1 LKIPNFYKLKSY
13 KLQAKVELPYSQE
26 GIILA
31 NDYYK
36 DRDRILTVYTR
47 DMGKIRAISRGSRSI
62 TSKLAP
68 HLKPLDYVN
77 LMLFDGKALITVTRA
92 SEIKSFNNLKN
103 NLGNSLIALYAAELI
118 SNSTLE
124 KLADEKIFDLLLDLF
139 EYLNSKRNDEKSS
152 PSGEEIVLAFK
163 LKLLDILGLRPMEIS
178 EEYKDGVRIIEENF
192 SCLENISW
200 QAQKKEKLGK
210 LLDRS
215 LEDMLNRQVVS
226 FSRYAC

>member
-1 LKIPNFYKLKSY
+1 M
-13 KLQAKVELPYSQE
+13 ELPYSQE

-31 NDYYK
+31 SDYYK

-92 SEIKSFNNLKN
+92 SEIKSFSNLKN
-103 NLGNSLIALYAAELI
+103 NFDSSLIALYSAELV

-124 KLADEKIFDLLLDLF
+124 KLPDEKIFKLLVDLF
-139 EYLNSKRNDEKSS
+139 EYLDLKNADKKSKPAS
-152 PSGEEIVLAFK
+152 EEIVLVFK
-163 LKLLDILGLRPMEIS
+163 LKLLDILGLCPIEVS
-178 EEYKDGVRIIEENF
+178 EGHPDG
-192 SCLENISW
+192 L
-200 QAQKKEKLGK
+200 
-210 LLDRS
+210 
-215 LEDMLNRQVVS
+215 
-226 FSRYAC
+226 

>member
-1 LKIPNFYKLKSY
+1 M
-13 KLQAKVELPYSQE
+13 ELPYSQE
-26 GIILA
+26 GIILSS
-31 NDYYK
+31 DYYK

-77 LMLFDGKALITVTRA
+77 LMLFDGKVLITVTRA
-92 SEIKSFNNLKN
+92 SEIKSFNSLKN
-103 NLGNSLIALYAAELI
+103 NLDSLLVALYSAELV

-124 KLADEKIFDLLLDLF
+124 KLPDEKIFDLLLDLF
-139 EYLNSKRNDEKSS
+139 EYLETKNIDKNST

-163 LKLLDILGLRPMEIS
+163 LKLLDILGLRPIEIS
-178 EEYKDGVRIIEENF
+178 EGHRNGLRIIEENF

-200 QAQKKEKLGK
+200 QVLGKEKLGK
-210 LLDRS
+210 LLDHS
-215 LEDMLNRQVVS
+215 LEEMLNRQVVS
-226 FSRYAC
+226 FNRFVY